1 MALQPRSG
9 NESSKAPASELDA
22 LKERCENYRR
32 AAHALQVENTALRV
46 KVAHNDE
53 LISLVATLRA
63 ENDALRAAN
72 ERLRE
77 TREPP
82 KGLEEEEEMHEVK
95 DDEENY
101 SPLDRVHA
109 QSVPPLTAESTARV
123 FAVLCERPLSEHN
136 SDDENQDD
144 NREELLEREL
154 HDMADDVTGVV
165 AAAPVWQPGPSD
177 DFVIYAD
184 PRKKEEPTRRGA
196 PSCADA
202 HEQPDDSATA
212 AIEDDDAGLEPPL
225 ACEDDAPN
233 EVYGEEAPAEE
244 APSEQLEAR
253 SAAAL
258 VLAGAS
264 PVPTELPLDSTSAA
278 TASAGETARVATVD
292 SAAPPLA
299 ATPGGGAA
307 TTAVSSSSRAAAP
320 SSVARRRVVIDDDDD
335 DADDEAERADATG
348 KARSAAGGGAVWSAR
363 RVVLS
368 DDEEEEEASEA
379 SSSRGGVDDE
389 EDDAGLSTPPAATA
403 VGGGAARRAKRGG
416 AAGGRYRGT
425 AEPDHTW
432 SYHEDGVGGGGGGG
446 GKRRWR
452 NVLDDS
458 DDDVEARSTDG
469 SESAG
474 SLNDFIVS
482 DDEDDDEEDDGSED
496 MEEA

>member
-1 MALQPRSG
+1 MRFRSRTLRC
-9 NESSKAPASELDA
+9 SKMSG
-22 LKERCENYRR
+22 
-32 AAHALQVENTALRV
+32 
-46 KVAHNDE
+46 AHNDE

-233 EVYGEEAPAEE
+233 EVYGEEAPG
-244 APSEQLEAR
+244 
-253 SAAAL
+253 
-258 VLAGAS
+258 GAS
-264 PVPTELPLDSTSAA
+264 
-278 TASAGETARVATVD
+278 R
-292 SAAPPLA
+292 
-299 ATPGGGAA
+299 GGAK
-307 TTAVSSSSRAAAP
+307 RAARGP
-320 SSVARRRVVIDDDDD
+320 LGRRPGARRRL
-335 DADDEAERADATG
+335 ARAH
-348 KARSAAGGGAVWSAR
+348 
-363 RVVLS
+363 RV
-368 DDEEEEEASEA
+368 
-379 SSSRGGVDDE
+379 
-389 EDDAGLSTPPAATA
+389 
-403 VGGGAARRAKRGG
+403 AARQHFRSNCLCRRGSVESLPL
-416 AAGGRYRGT
+416 T
-425 AEPDHTW
+425 APLL
-432 SYHEDGVGGGGGGG
+432 
-446 GKRRWR
+446 RWR
-452 NVLDDS
+452 QRPVVVPPL
-458 DDDVEARSTDG
+458 RP
-469 SESAG
+469 
-474 SLNDFIVS
+474 
-482 DDEDDDEEDDGSED
+482 
-496 MEEA
+496 